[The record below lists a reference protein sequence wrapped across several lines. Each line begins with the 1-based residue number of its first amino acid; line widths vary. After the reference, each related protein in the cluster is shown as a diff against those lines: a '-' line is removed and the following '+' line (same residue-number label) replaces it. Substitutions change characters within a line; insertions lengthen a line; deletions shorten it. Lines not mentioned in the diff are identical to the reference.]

1 MNAFAER
8 LRELRRYY
16 ILRLLA
22 EAPGNE
28 VAAEVLYLGLPR
40 GIGGSVAMIAGDLA
54 WLSDAG
60 LIDLAEIGGVK
71 LARIT
76 RHGDDVAAGRGNVA
90 GVRRPLPGD

>member
-1 MNAFAER
+1 MNDYAAR
-8 LRELRRYY
+8 LHELRRYY

-22 EAPGNE
+22 EAPDNE
-28 VAAEVLYLGLPR
+28 VAAATIYLGLPR
-40 GIGGSVAMIAGDLA
+40 AIGGSEPMITADLR

-60 LIDLAEIGGVK
+60 LIDVVQIGDAK

-76 RHGDDVAAGRGNVA
+76 RHGDDIAQGRGNME